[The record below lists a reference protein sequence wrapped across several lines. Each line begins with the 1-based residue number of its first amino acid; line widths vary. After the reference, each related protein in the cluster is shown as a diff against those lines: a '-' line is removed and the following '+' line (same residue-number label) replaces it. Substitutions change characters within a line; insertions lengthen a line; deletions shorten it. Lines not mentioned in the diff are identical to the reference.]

1 MKRTLFAVMA
11 LLASGAALAD
21 ECSSANT
28 QTEMNQC
35 AAAQYQAADKKL
47 NDTWQQALQRAVGKQ
62 QTLLKQAQQAW
73 IALRDADCAFL
84 ASGAEGG
91 SMQPMLVSHT
101 GEAEER
107 GAGVFPRLA
116 ATVRGWRSKL
126 PAAARQ
132 LTDAKCLR

>member
-47 NDTWQQALQRAVGKQ
+47 NDTWQQAL
-62 QTLLKQAQQAW
+62 
-73 IALRDADCAFL
+73 
-84 ASGAEGG
+84 
-91 SMQPMLVSHT
+91 
-101 GEAEER
+101 
-107 GAGVFPRLA
+107 
-116 ATVRGWRSKL
+116 
-126 PAAARQ
+126 
-132 LTDAKCLR
+132 

>member
-1 MKRTLFAVMA
+1 MKRTLFAVLA

-91 SMQPMLVSHT
+91 SMQPMLVSQCMT
-101 GEAEER
+101 DKSVER
-107 GAGVFPRLA
+107 ESFLA
-116 ATVRGWRSKL
+116 SLLQCEDGDQSCPL
-126 PAAARQ
+126 PP
-132 LTDAKCLR
+132 TN

>member
-91 SMQPMLVSHT
+91 SMQPMLVSQCMT
-101 GEAEER
+101 DKSVER
-107 GAGVFPRLA
+107 SLSSPRYYSA
-116 ATVRGWRSKL
+116 RMAIK
-126 PAAARQ
+126 AARCRPPINGRE
-132 LTDAKCLR
+132 CLR

>member
-21 ECSSANT
+21 ECSNANT

-73 IALRDADCAFL
+73 IALRDADCAFRVRRRRRKH
-84 ASGAEGG
+84 AAD
-91 SMQPMLVSHT
+91 
-101 GEAEER
+101 
-107 GAGVFPRLA
+107 AGKPVHDR
-116 ATVRGWRSKL
+116 
-126 PAAARQ
+126 
-132 LTDAKCLR
+132 

>member
-62 QTLLKQAQQAW
+62 QTLLKQAH
-73 IALRDADCAFL
+73 
-84 ASGAEGG
+84 G
-91 SMQPMLVSHT
+91 SPY
-101 GEAEER
+101 
-107 GAGVFPRLA
+107 
-116 ATVRGWRSKL
+116 ATPTAPFSRPAPK
-126 PAAARQ
+126 AAACSQ
-132 LTDAKCLR
+132 CWSASA

>member
-28 QTEMNQC
+28 QTEMNRC

-73 IALRDADCAFL
+73 IACRDFRLRLSRVRRRRRQHAAN
-84 ASGAEGG
+84 AG
-91 SMQPMLVSHT
+91 QPVHD
-101 GEAEER
+101 R
-107 GAGVFPRLA
+107 
-116 ATVRGWRSKL
+116 
-126 PAAARQ
+126 
-132 LTDAKCLR
+132 